1 MIAAEASFG
10 VPEATSKGFVLR
22 HATFTFDGI
31 QELIETPILRA
42 DPNPYFDARG
52 MKKVSG
58 QITAAV
64 SADEF
69 GVLAFL
75 FLGDYAVSGTGP
87 YEHLYKVDTSVLDSV
102 LVQVS
107 DMELDK
113 HDLFLGCYISGLSY
127 GTVTKGSSEMLMV
140 TIDFYC
146 SGAYAL
152 NSGDDEDAT
161 PVTYT
166 DLLHTMP
173 ELVVN
178 VDAGDTAII
187 SEISYAMTRTI
198 SGNGVLDGTLFD
210 SDAEQQKYAFD
221 FTIKGWRDSGDTIL
235 GYDDA
240 AEHIFLITSPR
251 PGAADRSVEIKH
263 SEAFVFNSEGGGGVQ
278 GEGPVMAT
286 ARVRP
291 FYVNHGD
298 ESSIVVTIDSDVA
311 DYTAAIQTA

>member
-22 HATFTFDGI
+22 HATFTFDGL

-52 MKKVSG
+52 LKKVSG

-75 FLGDYAVSGTGP
+75 FLGAYSKSGSGP
-87 YEHLYKVDTSVLDSV
+87 YEHVFKVDTSVLDSV

-146 SGAYAL
+146 SGAYTL
-152 NSGDDEDAT
+152 NTGDDEDAT
-161 PVTYT
+161 PTTYT

-173 ELVVN
+173 EVVLD
-178 VDAGDTAII
+178 VDSSPTALIQEMTY
-187 SEISYAMTRTI
+187 SMTRTI
-198 SGNGVLDGTLFD
+198 SGNSVLDGSLFD
-210 SDAEQQKYAFD
+210 TDAELQKYAYD
-221 FTIKGWRDSGDTIL
+221 FTIKGWRDSGDTIF

-251 PGAADRSVEIKH
+251 PGAATRSIEIKH

-286 ARVRP
+286 VRVRP
-291 FYVNHGD
+291 FYVDHAD
-298 ESSIVVTIDSDVA
+298 ASSIVLTIDNDVA
-311 DYTAAIQTA
+311 DYPAIIQTA